1 MGVRGRMAF
10 VPTATCQWPGKSC
23 LAIETASQSQAALAP
38 EAEPRVERVV
48 EYVSVTD
55 NASERHW
62 SEALKSMLRVHG
74 RNAVPFVEEL
84 QRIKALKL
92 SGDPD
97 GSLT

>member
-1 MGVRGRMAF
+1 
-10 VPTATCQWPGKSC
+10 
-23 LAIETASQSQAALAP
+23 
-38 EAEPRVERVV
+38 
-48 EYVSVTD
+48 VTD